1 MTPSSIPKTPD
12 AEPRPSAGVVLVVED
27 NPIDRAWMVQTLRNS
42 GRTVV
47 QAKDGKQALDL
58 LNYWPAPALIVL
70 DMVLPGL
77 DGWQFLEQLQTNP
90 KVRSVPVLVS
100 TGTILGPEWAAAHGC
115 AGVLRKPFDEETF
128 LREVNRCVGPPAPK
142 GSES

>member
-1 MTPSSIPKTPD
+1 MCSSDLLLQELP
-12 AEPRPSAGVVLVVED
+12 A
-27 NPIDRAWMVQTLRNS
+27 
-42 GRTVV
+42 
-47 QAKDGKQALDL
+47 KQALDL

-77 DGWQFLEQLQTNP
+77 DGWQFLEQLQTNE
-90 KVRSVPVLVS
+90 KARSVPVLVS

-128 LREVNRCVGPPAPK
+128 LQEVNRCVGPPAPK